1 MNKFVFSVCQ
11 DLFSVCVCVCVC
23 VCVYVCVYLVC
34 ESVSIIGNLYT
45 PSPPSPPPPSLS
57 REMCVSRTSND
68 GRTPIHKCT
77 NICTVRPVS
86 EGYRTRVAGGG
97 SSKTEHTLQ
106 NRAAT
111 APMLQH
117 TSGMNERVCI
127 HACVGLSAEGL
138 GYAYM

>member
-1 MNKFVFSVCQ
+1 MCACVMSRASCASVN
-11 DLFSVCVCVCVC
+11 
-23 VCVYVCVYLVC
+23 VYACIIDVHTHIHTHINTYTHTHIHTYVHTYVHTYT
-34 ESVSIIGNLYT
+34 VS
-45 PSPPSPPPPSLS
+45 SLS

-68 GRTPIHKCT
+68 GRTHMHKCT

-86 EGYRTRVAGGG
+86 ECYRTRVAGGG

-127 HACVGLSAEGL
+127 HACVGLSPEGL
-138 GYAYM
+138 GYAHM